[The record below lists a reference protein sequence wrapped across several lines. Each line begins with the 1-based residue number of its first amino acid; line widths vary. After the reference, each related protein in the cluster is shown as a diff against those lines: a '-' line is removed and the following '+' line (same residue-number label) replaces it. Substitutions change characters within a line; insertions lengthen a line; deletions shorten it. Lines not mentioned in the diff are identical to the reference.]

1 MVIKMEKKVDRRV
14 IKTKKAICNALIE
27 LLGTKTLNEIT
38 IKEVADL
45 ADVNR
50 KTIYNYYAGVREIL
64 EEIEDTV
71 VLAIDE
77 VLAKVDMYKTLENPL
92 TIFDT
97 INNILNSN
105 LDFYR
110 KLFNVN
116 ASSKLINKIMSSV
129 ALKLKNVLLQQNL
142 VPADKV
148 DLVSNYV
155 VGGMLHSYQF
165 WFNSNSDIPLS
176 QFSKNISK
184 ILLHGIVGVIKQ

>member
-1 MVIKMEKKVDRRV
+1 MEKKVDRRV